1 MTKIRN
7 FILLVLGS
15 VITMTS
21 CSIDQNDSQKKI
33 VTDYIQGLNKEDFSL
48 ILKCVSDSV
57 VTAEMNYVLT
67 KNKQELYKH
76 FQWDSVFQPKY
87 NLIGYK
93 TDSAGL
99 ICTIGKTGKRI
110 EFLQDTSMVYKT
122 RFEFKGNKII
132 KISLIDYV
140 YLDTLGWQSR
150 RDSLVAW
157 IDKYHPELSGFVY
170 DLTPGGAQKYLTA
183 IDLYKKEK

>member
-1 MTKIRN
+1 MI
-7 FILLVLGS
+7 
-15 VITMTS
+15 S
-21 CSIDQNDSQKKI
+21 CSIQQHDSQKKI
-33 VTDYIQGLNKEDFSL
+33 VTDYIQGLNNGEFNL
-48 ILKCVSDSV
+48 ISKCVSDSV
-57 VTAEMNYVLT
+57 VTTEMNFVLT
-67 KNKQELYKH
+67 KNKQELYSH

-93 TDSAGL
+93 TDNAGL
-99 ICTIGKTGKRI
+99 ICTVGKTCKRI

-122 RFEFKGNKII
+122 RFEFEGNKIV

-140 YLDTLGWQSR
+140 YLNTLTWQPR

-170 DLTPGGAQKYLTA
+170 DLTPSGAQKYLTA